1 MPVKAPISTFRYGG
15 RKNGKT
21 FNIVQAKDLL
31 VLRSVFPLDALRQ
44 VLSAKASIF
53 FENLTLTFSF
63 PEVKVNVFKVN
74 EPDQLDACRLAFKE
88 DPNIKFAGRVWKE
101 KLSDS
106 TLIYT
111 ENLFVKFKANISA
124 KAILA
129 LLSSYKLFIKEKFS
143 FTSNAYFV
151 KSEGFT
157 GVTIFDIA
165 GVLGEN
171 AQVLICYPEMVFP
184 KKTHQ
189 IHENQWFLKEVSID
203 GSNRPRGVEMRKVW
217 QYSKGENVTIA
228 IIDDGV
234 DIYHPEFNLPG
245 KVVYPRDTI
254 LDSDSAQPQTIDE
267 NHGTC
272 CAGVALAQGSGLASG
287 VAPMARLIPIRS
299 GGLGSF
305 SEAKAFA
312 WAADHG
318 ADIISCSWG
327 PPDGIW
333 YDPDD
338 PAHRI
343 PFPLPD
349 SSRLAIDYALKKGR
363 NGSGCLMVWAA
374 GNGNEEI
381 QYDGYASLPTILA
394 VAACDFKEKRS
405 PYSDFGQNI
414 ACCFPSSSASSTPS
428 GVSDGIWTTD
438 RSHALGYNPEGDYV
452 GTFGGTSASCPGV
465 AGSLA
470 LILSLFPGLKNR
482 HIRPI
487 LNMTSDKISTDTGKY
502 NNGHSHYFGYGRI
515 NPHLA
520 ILFIKQILVIETEI
534 KRNNNSQ
541 IVGIRCVFQQN
552 IFQLNLSYYLKNNKQ
567 RFLSGQ
573 WLPFEVNTFSV
584 DQIVFELNGLDAPL
598 FLLKRYDREDSQF
611 VKLKLIWK

>member
-1 MPVKAPISTFRYGG
+1 MPVKAPISTFRYGD
-15 RKNGKT
+15 KKKGKT
-21 FNIVQAKDLL
+21 FHIVQAKDLL
-31 VLRSVFPLDALRQ
+31 VLRSVSPLDALRQ
-44 VLSAKASIF
+44 VLSANASKF
-53 FENLTLTFSF
+53 FENLSLAFSF
-63 PEVKVNVFKVN
+63 PEVKVNVFKVY

-101 KLSDS
+101 ELSGS
-106 TLIYT
+106 TFIYT
-111 ENLFVKFKANISA
+111 ENLFVKFRANLPISA
-124 KAILA
+124 ILI
-129 LLSSYKLFIKEKFS
+129 LLRSYKLSIKEKFT
-143 FTSNAYFV
+143 FTTNAYFV

-157 GVTIFDIA
+157 GINIFDIA
-165 GVLGEN
+165 RVLGEN

-189 IHENQWFLKEVSID
+189 INEKQWFLKEVSID
-203 GSNRPRGVEMRKVW
+203 GYNKPRGVEMRKVW

-234 DIYHPEFNLPG
+234 DTIHPEFTLPG
-245 KVVYPRDTI
+245 KLVYPRDTI
-254 LDSDSAQPQTIDE
+254 LDIDSAQPQTMDE

-333 YDPDD
+333 YDPND

-349 SSRLAIDYALKKGR
+349 SSSLAIDYALKKGR
-363 NGSGCLMVWAA
+363 NGAGCLLVWAA

-381 QYDGYASLPTILA
+381 HYDGYASLPTILA
-394 VAACDFKEKRS
+394 VAACDYKEKRS

-414 ACCFPSSSASSTPS
+414 ACCFPSSSASSTPL

-438 RSHALGYNPEGDYV
+438 RSLSLGYNPEGDYV

-465 AGSLA
+465 AGCLA
-470 LILSLFPGLKNR
+470 LILSVFPKLENR

-487 LNMTSDKISTDTGKY
+487 LNMTSDKISSDTGKY
-502 NNGHSHYFGYGRI
+502 TNGHSHYFGYGRI
-515 NPHLA
+515 NPYLA
-520 ILFIKQILVIETEI
+520 ILFIKQNLVIDTEI

-541 IVGIRCVFQQN
+541 IEGIRCIFQQN
-552 IFQLNLSYYLKNNKQ
+552 IFQLNLSYYFKNTKN
-567 RFLSGQ
+567 RCLAGQ
-573 WLPFEVNTFSV
+573 WLLFEEDAFSV
-584 DQIVFELNGLDAPL
+584 DQMVFELDGLDAPL
-598 FLLKRYDREDSQF
+598 FIIKRYDREDGQF
-611 VKLKLIWK
+611 VKLKLVWK

>member
-1 MPVKAPISTFRYGG
+1 LPVKAPISTFRYGG
-15 RKNGKT
+15 KIKGKT

-31 VLRSVFPLDALRQ
+31 VLRSVSPLDALRQ
-44 VLSAKASIF
+44 VLSANASKF
-53 FENLTLTFSF
+53 FENLSLAFSF
-63 PEVKVNVFKVN
+63 PEVKVNVFKVY

-101 KLSDS
+101 ELSGS
-106 TLIYT
+106 TFIYT
-111 ENLFVKFKANISA
+111 ENLFVKFRANLPISA
-124 KAILA
+124 ILI
-129 LLSSYKLFIKEKFS
+129 LLRSYKLSIKEKFT
-143 FTSNAYFV
+143 FTTNAYFV

-157 GVTIFDIA
+157 GINIFDIA
-165 GVLGEN
+165 RVLGEN

-189 IHENQWFLKEVSID
+189 INEKQWFLKEVSID
-203 GSNRPRGVEMRKVW
+203 GYNKPRGVEMRKVW

-234 DIYHPEFNLPG
+234 DTIHPEFTLPG
-245 KVVYPRDTI
+245 KLVYPRDTI
-254 LDSDSAQPQTIDE
+254 LDIDSAQPQTMDE

-333 YDPDD
+333 YDPND

-349 SSRLAIDYALKKGR
+349 SSSLAIDYALKKGR
-363 NGSGCLMVWAA
+363 NGAGCLLVWAA

-381 QYDGYASLPTILA
+381 HYDGYASLPTILA
-394 VAACDFKEKRS
+394 VAACDYKEKRS

-414 ACCFPSSSASSTPS
+414 ACCFPSSSASSTPL

-438 RSHALGYNPEGDYV
+438 RSLSLGYNPEGDYV

-465 AGSLA
+465 AGCLA
-470 LILSLFPGLKNR
+470 LILSVFPKLENR

-487 LNMTSDKISTDTGKY
+487 LNMTSDKISSDTGKY
-502 NNGHSHYFGYGRI
+502 TNGHSHYFGYGRI
-515 NPHLA
+515 NPYLA
-520 ILFIKQILVIETEI
+520 ILFIKQNLVIDTEF

-541 IVGIRCVFQQN
+541 IEGIRCIFQQN
-552 IFQLNLSYYLKNNKQ
+552 IFQLNLSYYFKNTKN
-567 RFLSGQ
+567 RCLAGQ
-573 WLPFEVNTFSV
+573 WLLFEEDAFSV
-584 DQIVFELNGLDAPL
+584 DQMVFELDGLDAPL
-598 FLLKRYDREDSQF
+598 FIIKRYDREDGQF
-611 VKLKLIWK
+611 VKLKLVWK

>member
-1 MPVKAPISTFRYGG
+1 MPVKAPISTFRYGD
-15 RKNGKT
+15 KKKGKT
-21 FNIVQAKDLL
+21 FHIVQAKDLL
-31 VLRSVFPLDALRQ
+31 VLRSVSPLDALRQ
-44 VLSAKASIF
+44 VLSANASKF
-53 FENLTLTFSF
+53 FENLSLAFSF
-63 PEVKVNVFKVN
+63 PEVKVNVFKVY

-101 KLSDS
+101 ELSGS
-106 TLIYT
+106 TFIYT
-111 ENLFVKFKANISA
+111 ENLFVKFRANLPISA
-124 KAILA
+124 ILI
-129 LLSSYKLFIKEKFS
+129 LLRSYKLSIKEKFT
-143 FTSNAYFV
+143 FTTNAYFV

-157 GVTIFDIA
+157 GINIFDIA
-165 GVLGEN
+165 RVLGEN

-189 IHENQWFLKEVSID
+189 INEKQWFLKEVSID
-203 GSNRPRGVEMRKVW
+203 GYNKPRGVEMRKVW

-234 DIYHPEFNLPG
+234 DTIHPEFTLPG
-245 KVVYPRDTI
+245 KLVYPRDTI
-254 LDSDSAQPQTIDE
+254 LDIDSAQPQTMDE

-333 YDPDD
+333 YDPND

-349 SSRLAIDYALKKGR
+349 SSSLAIDYALKKGR
-363 NGSGCLMVWAA
+363 NGAGCLLVWAA

-381 QYDGYASLPTILA
+381 HYDGYASLPTILA
-394 VAACDFKEKRS
+394 VAACDFKERRL

-414 ACCFPSSSASSTPS
+414 ACCFPSSSASSTPL

-438 RSHALGYNPEGDYV
+438 RSLSLGYNPEGDYV

-465 AGSLA
+465 AGCLA
-470 LILSLFPGLKNR
+470 LILSVFPKLENR

-487 LNMTSDKISTDTGKY
+487 LNMTSDKISSDTGKY
-502 NNGHSHYFGYGRI
+502 TNGHSHYFGYGRI
-515 NPHLA
+515 NPYLA
-520 ILFIKQILVIETEI
+520 ILFIKQNLVIDTEI

-541 IVGIRCVFQQN
+541 IEGIRCIFQQN
-552 IFQLNLSYYLKNNKQ
+552 IFQLNLSYYFKNTKN
-567 RFLSGQ
+567 RCLAGQ
-573 WLPFEVNTFSV
+573 WLLFEEDAFSV
-584 DQIVFELNGLDAPL
+584 DQMVFELDGLDAPL
-598 FLLKRYDREDSQF
+598 FIIKRYDREDGQF
-611 VKLKLIWK
+611 VKLKLVWK

>member
-1 MPVKAPISTFRYGG
+1 LPVKAPISTFRYGD
-15 RKNGKT
+15 KKKGKT
-21 FNIVQAKDLL
+21 FHIVQAKDLL
-31 VLRSVFPLDALRQ
+31 VLRSVSPLDALRQ
-44 VLSAKASIF
+44 VLSANASKF
-53 FENLTLTFSF
+53 FENLSLAFSF
-63 PEVKVNVFKVN
+63 PEVKVNVFKVY

-101 KLSDS
+101 ELSGS
-106 TLIYT
+106 TFIYT
-111 ENLFVKFKANISA
+111 ENLFVKFRANLPISA
-124 KAILA
+124 ILI
-129 LLSSYKLFIKEKFS
+129 LLRSYKLSIKEKFT
-143 FTSNAYFV
+143 FTTNAYFV

-157 GVTIFDIA
+157 GINIFDIA
-165 GVLGEN
+165 RVLGEN

-189 IHENQWFLKEVSID
+189 INEKQWFLKEVSID
-203 GSNRPRGVEMRKVW
+203 GYNKPRGVEMRKVW

-234 DIYHPEFNLPG
+234 DTIHPEFTLPC
-245 KVVYPRDTI
+245 KLVYPRDTI
-254 LDSDSAQPQTIDE
+254 LDIDSAQPQTMDE

-333 YDPDD
+333 YDPND

-349 SSRLAIDYALKKGR
+349 SSSLAIDYALKKGR
-363 NGSGCLMVWAA
+363 NGAGCLLVWAA

-381 QYDGYASLPTILA
+381 HYDGYASLPTILA
-394 VAACDFKEKRS
+394 VAACDYKEKRS

-414 ACCFPSSSASSTPS
+414 ACCFPSSSASSTPL

-438 RSHALGYNPEGDYV
+438 RSLSLGYNPEGDYV

-465 AGSLA
+465 AGCLA
-470 LILSLFPGLKNR
+470 LILSVFPKLENR

-487 LNMTSDKISTDTGKY
+487 LNMTSDKISSDTGKY
-502 NNGHSHYFGYGRI
+502 TNGHSHYFGYGRI
-515 NPHLA
+515 NPYLA
-520 ILFIKQILVIETEI
+520 ILFIKQNLVIDTEI

-541 IVGIRCVFQQN
+541 IEGIRCIFQQN
-552 IFQLNLSYYLKNNKQ
+552 IFQLNLSYYFKNTKN
-567 RFLSGQ
+567 RCLAGQ
-573 WLPFEVNTFSV
+573 WLLFEEDAFSV
-584 DQIVFELNGLDAPL
+584 DQMVFELDGLDAPL
-598 FLLKRYDREDSQF
+598 FIIKRYDREDGQF
-611 VKLKLIWK
+611 VKLKLVWK

>member
-1 MPVKAPISTFRYGG
+1 LPVKAPVSTFRYGD
-15 RKNGKT
+15 KKKGKT
-21 FNIVQAKDLL
+21 FHIVQAKDLL
-31 VLRSVFPLDALRQ
+31 VLRSVSPLDALKQ
-44 VLSAKASIF
+44 VLTSNASKF
-53 FENLTLTFSF
+53 FENLTLTFTF
-63 PEVKVNVFKVN
+63 PEVKVSVFKVD

-101 KLSDS
+101 ELSGS
-106 TLIYT
+106 TFIYT
-111 ENLFVKFKANISA
+111 ENLFVKFRANVSI
-124 KAILA
+124 KDILT
-129 LLSSYKLFIKEKFS
+129 LLSPYKLSVKEKFT
-143 FTSNAYFV
+143 FTTNAYFV

-157 GVTIFDIA
+157 GINIFDIA
-165 GVLGEN
+165 SILGEN
-171 AQVLICYPEMVFP
+171 EQVLICYPEMVFP

-203 GSNRPRGVEMRKVW
+203 VSNKPRGVEMRKVW
-217 QYSKGENVTIA
+217 QYSKGENMTIA

-234 DIYHPEFNLPG
+234 DTHHPEFNLPG
-245 KVVYPRDTI
+245 KLVYPRDTI
-254 LDSDSAQPQTIDE
+254 LDIDSAQPQTIDE

-287 VAPMARLIPIRS
+287 VAPMARLIPVRS

-333 YDPDD
+333 YDPND

-349 SSRLAIDYALKKGR
+349 SSRLAIEYALKKGR
-363 NGSGCLMVWAA
+363 NGAGCLLVWAA

-381 QYDGYASLPTILA
+381 YYDGYASLPAILA

-428 GVSDGIWTTD
+428 GASDGIWTTD

-465 AGSLA
+465 AGCLA
-470 LILSLFPGLKNR
+470 LILSVFPKLENR

-487 LNMTSDKISTDTGKY
+487 LNMTSDKISSDTGKY
-502 NNGHSHYFGYGRI
+502 TNGHSHYFGYGRI

-520 ILFIKQILVIETEI
+520 ILFIKQNLVIETEI

-541 IVGIRCVFQQN
+541 IEGIRCIFQQN
-552 IFQLNLSYYLKNNKQ
+552 IFQLNLSYYFKNTKKL
-567 RFLSGQ
+567 FLSGQ
-573 WLPFEVNTFSV
+573 WLLFGENAFSV
-584 DQIVFELNGLDAPL
+584 DQMVFELNGLDAPL
-598 FLLKRYDREDSQF
+598 FILKRYDREDGQF

>member
-1 MPVKAPISTFRYGG
+1 MSVKAPVSTFRYGNKKKG
-15 RKNGKT
+15 RT
-21 FNIVQAKDLL
+21 FSIVQAKDLL
-31 VLRSVFPLDALRQ
+31 VLRSVAPLNALKQ
-44 VLSAKASIF
+44 VLSPDASKF
-53 FENLTLTFSF
+53 YENLTLTFSF

-74 EPDQLDACRLAFKE
+74 EPDQIDACRLAFKE
-88 DPNIKFAGRVWKE
+88 DSNIKFAGRVWKE
-101 KLSDS
+101 ELSGS
-106 TLIYT
+106 PFVYT
-111 ENLFVKFKANISA
+111 ENLFVKFKANVSI
-124 KAILA
+124 KAICA
-129 LLSSYKLFIKEKFS
+129 LLRLYKLSIKEKFS
-143 FTSNAYFV
+143 FTSNAYFI

-157 GVTIFDIA
+157 GVSIFDIA

-189 IHENQWFLKEVSID
+189 IHENQWYLKEVSTD
-203 GSNRPRGVEMRKVW
+203 GANKPRGVEMRKVW

-234 DIYHPEFNLPG
+234 DTNHLEFTLPG
-245 KVVYPRDTI
+245 KLVYPRDTI
-254 LDSDSAQPQTIDE
+254 LDIDSAQPQTIDE

-272 CAGVALAQGSGLASG
+272 CAGVALAQGSGLATG

-333 YDPDD
+333 YDPND
-338 PAHRI
+338 PTHRM

-349 SSRLAIDYALKKGR
+349 SSRLAIEYALKKGR
-363 NGSGCLMVWAA
+363 NGAGCLLVWAA

-381 QYDGYASLPTILA
+381 HFDGYASFPAILA

-438 RSHALGYNPEGDYV
+438 RSLALGYNPDGNYV

-465 AGSLA
+465 AGCLA
-470 LILSLFPGLKNR
+470 LILSVFPKLENR

-487 LNMTSDKISTDTGKY
+487 LNMTSDKISTDIEKY
-502 NNGHSHYFGYGRI
+502 TNGHSHYFGYGRI
-515 NPHLA
+515 NPNQA
-520 ILFIKQILVIETEI
+520 ILFIKQLLVIKTEI
-534 KRNNNSQ
+534 KRNDNLE
-541 IVGIRCVFQQN
+541 IEGIRFIFQQN
-552 IFQLNLSYYLKNNKQ
+552 IFQLNLTYYLKNSVKLL
-567 RFLSGQ
+567 LSGQ
-573 WLPFEVNTFSV
+573 WLLFVEKPFSL
-584 DQIVFELNGLDAPL
+584 DQILFELIGLDASL
-598 FLLKRYDREDSQF
+598 FILKRYDSEDGQLIR
-611 VKLKLIWK
+611 LKLIWK

>member
-15 RKNGKT
+15 KIKGKT

-31 VLRSVFPLDALRQ
+31 VLRSVSPLDALRQ
-44 VLSAKASIF
+44 VLSANASKF
-53 FENLTLTFSF
+53 FENLSLAFSF
-63 PEVKVNVFKVN
+63 PEVKVNVFKVY

-101 KLSDS
+101 ELSGS
-106 TLIYT
+106 TFIYT
-111 ENLFVKFKANISA
+111 ENLFVKFRANLPISA
-124 KAILA
+124 ILI
-129 LLSSYKLFIKEKFS
+129 LLRSYKLSIKEKFT
-143 FTSNAYFV
+143 FTTNAYFV

-157 GVTIFDIA
+157 GINIFDIA
-165 GVLGEN
+165 RVLGEN

-189 IHENQWFLKEVSID
+189 INEKQWFLKEVSID
-203 GSNRPRGVEMRKVW
+203 GYNKPRGVEMRKVW

-234 DIYHPEFNLPG
+234 DTIHPEFTLPC
-245 KVVYPRDTI
+245 KLVYPRDTI
-254 LDSDSAQPQTIDE
+254 LDIDSAQPQTMDE

-333 YDPDD
+333 YDPND

-349 SSRLAIDYALKKGR
+349 SSSLAIDYALKKGR
-363 NGSGCLMVWAA
+363 NGAGCLLVWAA

-381 QYDGYASLPTILA
+381 HYDGYASLPTILA
-394 VAACDFKEKRS
+394 VAACDYKEKRS

-414 ACCFPSSSASSTPS
+414 ACCFPSSSASSTPL

-438 RSHALGYNPEGDYV
+438 RSLSLGYNPEGDYV

-465 AGSLA
+465 AGCLA
-470 LILSLFPGLKNR
+470 LILSVFPKLENR

-487 LNMTSDKISTDTGKY
+487 LNMTSDKISSDTGKY
-502 NNGHSHYFGYGRI
+502 TNGHSHYFGYGRI
-515 NPHLA
+515 NPYLA
-520 ILFIKQILVIETEI
+520 ILFIKQNLVIDTEI

-541 IVGIRCVFQQN
+541 IEGIRCIFQQN
-552 IFQLNLSYYLKNNKQ
+552 IFQLNLSYYFKNTKN
-567 RFLSGQ
+567 RCLAGQ
-573 WLPFEVNTFSV
+573 WLLFEEDAFSV
-584 DQIVFELNGLDAPL
+584 DQMVFELDGLDAPL
-598 FLLKRYDREDSQF
+598 FIIKRYDREDGQF
-611 VKLKLIWK
+611 VKLKLVWK

>member
-1 MPVKAPISTFRYGG
+1 LPVKAPISTFRYGD
-15 RKNGKT
+15 KKKGKT
-21 FNIVQAKDLL
+21 FHIVQAKDLL
-31 VLRSVFPLDALRQ
+31 VLRSVSPLDALRQ
-44 VLSAKASIF
+44 VLSANASKF
-53 FENLTLTFSF
+53 FENLSLAFSF
-63 PEVKVNVFKVN
+63 PEVKVNVFKVY

-101 KLSDS
+101 ELSGS
-106 TLIYT
+106 TFIYT
-111 ENLFVKFKANISA
+111 ENLFVKFRANLPISA
-124 KAILA
+124 ILI
-129 LLSSYKLFIKEKFS
+129 LLRSYKLSIKEKFT
-143 FTSNAYFV
+143 FTTNAYFV

-157 GVTIFDIA
+157 GINIFDIA
-165 GVLGEN
+165 RVLGEN

-189 IHENQWFLKEVSID
+189 INEKQWFLKEVSID
-203 GSNRPRGVEMRKVW
+203 GYNKPRGVEMRKVW

-234 DIYHPEFNLPG
+234 DTIHPEFTLPC
-245 KVVYPRDTI
+245 KLVYPRDTI
-254 LDSDSAQPQTIDE
+254 LDIDSAQPQTMDE

-333 YDPDD
+333 YDPND

-349 SSRLAIDYALKKGR
+349 SSSLAIDYALKKGR
-363 NGSGCLMVWAA
+363 NGAGCLLVWAA

-381 QYDGYASLPTILA
+381 HYDGYASLPTILA
-394 VAACDFKEKRS
+394 VAACDYKEKRS

-414 ACCFPSSSASSTPS
+414 ACCFPSSSASSTPL

-438 RSHALGYNPEGDYV
+438 RPFPW
-452 GTFGGTSASCPGV
+452 GTIQKEIMWVPLV
-465 AGSLA
+465 EL
-470 LILSLFPGLKNR
+470 
-482 HIRPI
+482 
-487 LNMTSDKISTDTGKY
+487 
-502 NNGHSHYFGYGRI
+502 
-515 NPHLA
+515 PHLVPVWQVVWHS
-520 ILFIKQILVIETEI
+520 F
-534 KRNNNSQ
+534 
-541 IVGIRCVFQQN
+541 
-552 IFQLNLSYYLKNNKQ
+552 
-567 RFLSGQ
+567 
-573 WLPFEVNTFSV
+573 
-584 DQIVFELNGLDAPL
+584 
-598 FLLKRYDREDSQF
+598 
-611 VKLKLIWK
+611 

>member
-1 MPVKAPISTFRYGG
+1 
-15 RKNGKT
+15 
-21 FNIVQAKDLL
+21 
-31 VLRSVFPLDALRQ
+31 
-44 VLSAKASIF
+44 
-53 FENLTLTFSF
+53 
-63 PEVKVNVFKVN
+63 
-74 EPDQLDACRLAFKE
+74 
-88 DPNIKFAGRVWKE
+88 
-101 KLSDS
+101 
-106 TLIYT
+106 
-111 ENLFVKFKANISA
+111 
-124 KAILA
+124 
-129 LLSSYKLFIKEKFS
+129 
-143 FTSNAYFV
+143 
-151 KSEGFT
+151 
-157 GVTIFDIA
+157 
-165 GVLGEN
+165 
-171 AQVLICYPEMVFP
+171 
-184 KKTHQ
+184 
-189 IHENQWFLKEVSID
+189 
-203 GSNRPRGVEMRKVW
+203 
-217 QYSKGENVTIA
+217 
-228 IIDDGV
+228 
-234 DIYHPEFNLPG
+234 
-245 KVVYPRDTI
+245 
-254 LDSDSAQPQTIDE
+254 
-267 NHGTC
+267 
-272 CAGVALAQGSGLASG
+272 
-287 VAPMARLIPIRS
+287 MARLIPIRS

-333 YDPDD
+333 YDPND

-363 NGSGCLMVWAA
+363 NGYGSLLVWAA

-428 GVSDGIWTTD
+428 GASDGIWTTD

-465 AGSLA
+465 AGCLA
-470 LILSLFPGLKNR
+470 LILSLFPKLKNR

-487 LNMTSDKISTDTGKY
+487 LNMTSDKISADTGKY
-502 NNGHSHYFGYGRI
+502 TNGHSHYFGYGRI

-534 KRNNNSQ
+534 KWNNNSQ
-541 IVGIRCVFQQN
+541 IEGIRCVFQQN
-552 IFQLNLSYYLKNNKQ
+552 IFHLNLSYYLINTKKQ
-567 RFLSGQ
+567 CLSGQ
-573 WLPFEVNTFSV
+573 WLLFEENAFSV

-598 FLLKRYDREDSQF
+598 FILKRYDREDGQF